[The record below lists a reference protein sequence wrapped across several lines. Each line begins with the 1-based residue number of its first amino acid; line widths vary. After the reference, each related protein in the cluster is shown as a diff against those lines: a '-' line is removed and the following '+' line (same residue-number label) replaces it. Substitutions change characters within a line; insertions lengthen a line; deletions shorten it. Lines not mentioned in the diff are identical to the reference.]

1 VGTKKAVQYR
11 NIIRILGLLVT
22 LLSGT
27 MLPPA
32 LVSAIYR
39 DGGGVPFL
47 LSFLFCLA
55 AGVLT
60 WYPNRNQKGDLRARE
75 GFLIV
80 VLFWTVLA
88 SFSAIPLLLLDAPN
102 LSVTDAFFESFS
114 GLTTT
119 GATVLTGLDS
129 MSHAVLFY
137 RQQLQWL
144 GGMGIIVLAVA
155 VLPMLGIGGM
165 QLYRAETP
173 GPVKDSKMTPRIA
186 DTAKH
191 LWYIY
196 LSLTILCGVAYWL
209 AGMSAFDA
217 ICHAFSTI
225 AIGGFS
231 THDASMGYFN
241 SPAIN
246 LVCVVFLIIAGVN
259 FALHYAAVQNRSFK
273 SYIFDPEFKV
283 FISIQIVLTLVCFT
297 VLMTEGTYNDAD
309 RALDQALFQSVSIST
324 TAGFATTSFADWPT
338 LLPILLIFS
347 SFIGGCA
354 GSTGGGMKVI
364 RVFLLYLQGVRELN
378 KLVHP
383 KAIFSIKL
391 GKKALPPR
399 VIEAVWGFFSAYAAV
414 FVICML
420 LLIAS
425 GIDDI
430 TAFTAVAACLN
441 NLGPGLGEVASNF
454 ASINDF
460 SKWVLIVAMLFGRL
474 EIFTLLVL
482 FTPAFW
488 RS

>member
-1 VGTKKAVQYR
+1 
-11 NIIRILGLLVT
+11 
-22 LLSGT
+22 

-32 LVSAIYR
+32 LIALIYR
-39 DGGGVPFL
+39 DGGGV
-47 LSFLFCLA
+47 SFLMAFVFCLVV
-55 AGVLT
+55 GILS
-60 WYPNRNQKGDLRARE
+60 WYPNREEKGDLRARE

-88 SFSAIPLLLLDAPN
+88 SFSAIPLMLLEQPQ
-102 LSVTDAFFESFS
+102 LSISDAFFESFS

-119 GATVLTGLDS
+119 GATILKKIDGLP
-129 MSHAVLFY
+129 HAVLWY

-196 LSLTILCGVAYWL
+196 FSLTIACSLAYWM
-209 AGMSAFDA
+209 AGMSGFDA

-241 SPAIN
+241 SPQIN
-246 LVCVVFLIIAGVN
+246 LVCVFFLLIAGVN
-259 FALHYAAVQNRSFK
+259 FALHYSAVHSRSLRTYF
-273 SYIFDPEFKV
+273 YDPEFKV
-283 FISIQIVLTLVCFT
+283 FIIFQLVLTLICFV
-297 VLMTEGTYNDAD
+297 VLLNTGTITDAD
-309 RALDQALFQSVSIST
+309 VALDQALFQSVSIST
-324 TAGFATTSFADWPT
+324 TAGFATTSFAEWPT
-338 LLPILLIFS
+338 LLPIMLIFA
-347 SFIGGCA
+347 SFVGGCA
-354 GSTGGGMKVI
+354 GSTGGGMKVVRI
-364 RVFLLYLQGVRELN
+364 VLLYLQGLRELN

-391 GKKALPPR
+391 GNKALPNR
-399 VIEAVWGFFSAYAAV
+399 VVEAIWGFFSAYAAV

-420 LLIAS
+420 LLLAA
-425 GIDDI
+425 GMDDI

-441 NLGPGLGEVASNF
+441 NLGPGLGAVAVSF
-454 ASINDF
+454 ADIGDF

>member
-1 VGTKKAVQYR
+1 VQYR
-11 NIIRILGLLVT
+11 NITRILGLLVT
-22 LLSGT
+22 LLSVT

-32 LVSAIYR
+32 LIALIYR
-39 DGGGVPFL
+39 DGGGV
-47 LSFLFCLA
+47 SFLMAFVFCLVV
-55 AGVLT
+55 GILS
-60 WYPNRNQKGDLRARE
+60 WYPNREEKGDLRARE

-88 SFSAIPLLLLDAPN
+88 SFSAIPLMLLEQPQ
-102 LSVTDAFFESFS
+102 LSISDAFFESFS

-119 GATVLTGLDS
+119 GATILKKIDGLP
-129 MSHAVLFY
+129 HAVLWY

-196 LSLTILCGVAYWL
+196 FSLTIACSLAYWM
-209 AGMSAFDA
+209 AGMSGFDA

-241 SPAIN
+241 SPQIN
-246 LVCVVFLIIAGVN
+246 LVCVFFLLIAGVN
-259 FALHYAAVQNRSFK
+259 FALHYSAVHSRSLRTYF
-273 SYIFDPEFKV
+273 YDPEFKV
-283 FISIQIVLTLVCFT
+283 FIIFQLVLTLICFV
-297 VLMTEGTYNDAD
+297 VLLNTGTITDAD
-309 RALDQALFQSVSIST
+309 VALDQALFQSVSIST
-324 TAGFATTSFADWPT
+324 TAGFATTSFAEWPT
-338 LLPILLIFS
+338 LLPIMLIFA
-347 SFIGGCA
+347 SFVGGCA
-354 GSTGGGMKVI
+354 GSTGGGMKVVRI
-364 RVFLLYLQGVRELN
+364 VLLYLQGLRELN

-391 GKKALPPR
+391 GNKALPNR
-399 VIEAVWGFFSAYAAV
+399 VVEAIWGFFSAYAAV
-414 FVICML
+414 FIICML
-420 LLIAS
+420 LLLAA
-425 GIDDI
+425 GMDDI

-441 NLGPGLGEVASNF
+441 NLGPGLGAVAVSF
-454 ASINDF
+454 ADIGDF

>member
-1 VGTKKAVQYR
+1 MQYR
-11 NIIRILGLLVT
+11 NIIRILGLLVA
-22 LLSGT
+22 LLSVT

-32 LVSAIYR
+32 LISLFYR

-47 LSFLFCLA
+47 MAFLWCLFTG
-55 AGVLT
+55 GVA
-60 WYPNRNQKGDLRARE
+60 WYPNRHKKTDLKARE

-80 VLFWTVLA
+80 VLFWIVLA
-88 SFSAIPLLLLDAPN
+88 SFSAIPFILLEQP
-102 LSVTDAFFESFS
+102 SFTVTDALFESFS

-119 GATVLTGLDS
+119 GATILTNIDS
-129 MSHAVLFY
+129 LPHAILLY

-155 VLPMLGIGGM
+155 ILPMLGVGGM

-196 LSLTILCGVAYWL
+196 LGLTIACALSYWL
-209 AGMSAFDA
+209 AGMSVFDA
-217 ICHAFSTI
+217 ICHSFSTI

-231 THDASMGYFN
+231 THDASIGYYN
-241 SPAIN
+241 SPQIN

-259 FALHYAAVQNRSFK
+259 FALHYAVLQSK
-273 SYIFDPEFKV
+273 SLANYFFDPEFKV
-283 FISIQIVLTLVCFT
+283 FIAIQVGLTVICFT
-297 VLMTEGTYNDAD
+297 VLMASGTYLDPDKAF
-309 RALDQALFQSVSIST
+309 DQALFQSVSIST
-324 TAGFATTSFADWPT
+324 TAGFSTTSFADWPT
-338 LLPILLIFS
+338 LLPILLIFA

-354 GSTGGGMKVI
+354 GSTGGGMKVVRI
-364 RVFLLYLQGVRELN
+364 LLLYLQGVRELN
-378 KLVHP
+378 KLVNP

-391 GKKALPPR
+391 GKKVLPDR
-399 VIEAVWGFFSAYAAV
+399 VVEAVWGFFSAYAAV
-414 FVICML
+414 FVLCML
-420 LLIAS
+420 LLLAS
-425 GIDDI
+425 GMDDI
-430 TAFTAVAACLN
+430 TAFTAVAACIN

-454 ASINDF
+454 STINDM
-460 SKWVLIVAMLFGRL
+460 SKWVLIIAMLFGRL

>member
-1 VGTKKAVQYR
+1 VQYK
-11 NIIRILGLLVT
+11 NIIRILGLLVA
-22 LLSGT
+22 LLSVT

-32 LVSAIYR
+32 LVSMIYR

-47 LSFLFCLA
+47 LGFLWCLITGFVA
-55 AGVLT
+55 
-60 WYPNRNQKGDLRARE
+60 WYPNRYEKTDLRARE

-80 VLFWTVLA
+80 VLFWLVLA
-88 SFSAIPLLLLDAPN
+88 SFSAIPLILLEQPSLT
-102 LSVTDAFFESFS
+102 VTDAFFESFS

-119 GATVLTGLDS
+119 GATILNHIEGLPHSVLW
-129 MSHAVLFY
+129 Y

-196 LSLTILCGVAYWL
+196 LSLTIACAVAYWL
-209 AGMSAFDA
+209 AGMSGFDA
-217 ICHAFSTI
+217 ICHSFSTI

-241 SPAIN
+241 SPTIN
-246 LVCVVFLIIAGVN
+246 LVCVFFLVIAGVN
-259 FALHYAAVQNRSFK
+259 FALHYAVVQSK
-273 SYIFDPEFKV
+273 SLRNYFYDPEFKV
-283 FISIQIVLTLVCFT
+283 FIAIQVVLTLICFA
-297 VLMTEGTYNDAD
+297 VLMSFGTYEDAD
-309 RALDQALFQSVSIST
+309 QAFDQALFQSVSIST

-338 LLPILLIFS
+338 LLPLLLIFS

-354 GSTGGGMKVI
+354 GSTGGGMKVV
-364 RVFLLYLQGVRELN
+364 RVLLLYLQGLRELN

-383 KAIFSIKL
+383 KAVFSIKM
-391 GKKALPPR
+391 GKKVLPDR
-399 VIEAVWGFFSAYAAV
+399 VVEAVWGFFSAYAAV

-420 LLIAS
+420 LLLAT
-425 GIDDI
+425 GMDDI
-430 TAFTAVAACLN
+430 TAFTAVAASIN
-441 NLGPGLGEVASNF
+441 NLGPGLGEVAANYSTIGD
-454 ASINDF
+454 S
-460 SKWVLIVAMLFGRL
+460 SKWVLIMAMLFGRL

-488 RS
+488 RT

>member
-1 VGTKKAVQYR
+1 MA
-11 NIIRILGLLVT
+11 
-22 LLSGT
+22 LLSVT

-32 LVSAIYR
+32 LVSMIYR

-47 LSFLFCLA
+47 LGFLWCLITGFLA
-55 AGVLT
+55 
-60 WYPNRNQKGDLRARE
+60 WYPNRYQKTDLRARE

-80 VLFWTVLA
+80 VLFWLVLA
-88 SFSAIPLLLLDAPN
+88 SFSAIPFILLEQPS
-102 LSVTDAFFESFS
+102 LSITDAFFESFS

-119 GATVLTGLDS
+119 GATILNHIEGLP
-129 MSHAVLFY
+129 HAVLWY

-196 LSLTILCGVAYWL
+196 LSLTIACAVAYWL
-209 AGMSAFDA
+209 AGMSGFDA
-217 ICHAFSTI
+217 ICHSFSTI

-241 SPAIN
+241 SPTIN
-246 LVCVVFLIIAGVN
+246 FVCVFFLVIAGVN
-259 FALHYAAVQNRSFK
+259 FALHYAVVQSK
-273 SYIFDPEFKV
+273 SLKNYFYDPEFKV
-283 FISIQIVLTLVCFT
+283 FIAIQLVLTLICFT
-297 VLMTEGTYNDAD
+297 VLIASGTYQDAD
-309 RALDQALFQSVSIST
+309 QAFDQALFQSVSIST
-324 TAGFATTSFADWPT
+324 TAGFTTTSFADWPT

-354 GSTGGGMKVI
+354 GSTGGGMKVV
-364 RVFLLYLQGVRELN
+364 RVLLLYLQGLRELN

-383 KAIFSIKL
+383 KAVFSIKM
-391 GKKALPPR
+391 GKKVLPDR
-399 VIEAVWGFFSAYAAV
+399 VVEAVWGFFSAYAAV

-420 LLIAS
+420 LLLAT
-425 GIDDI
+425 GMDDI
-430 TAFTAVAACLN
+430 TAFTAVAASIN
-441 NLGPGLGEVASNF
+441 NLGPGLGEVAANYSTIGD
-454 ASINDF
+454 S
-460 SKWVLIVAMLFGRL
+460 SKWVLIMAMLFGRL

-488 RS
+488 RA

>member
-1 VGTKKAVQYR
+1 MQYK
-11 NIIRILGLLVT
+11 NIIRILGILVA
-22 LLSGT
+22 LLSVT

-32 LVSAIYR
+32 IVSLIYR

-47 LSFLFCLA
+47 MAFLLCFIT
-55 AGVLT
+55 GVLH
-60 WYPNRNQKGDLRARE
+60 WYPNREEKSELRSRE

-88 SFSAIPLLLLDAPN
+88 GFSAIPFMLLETPN
-102 LSVTDAFFESFS
+102 MSMTDAFFESFS

-119 GATVLTGLDS
+119 GATVLTQIDGLP
-129 MSHAVLFY
+129 HAVLYY

-196 LSLTILCGVAYWL
+196 LSLTILCALAYWV
-209 AGMSAFDA
+209 AGMGIFDA
-217 ICHAFSTI
+217 ICHSFSTI

-241 SPAIN
+241 SPQIN
-246 LVCVVFLIIAGVN
+246 LVCVFFLLVAGVN
-259 FALHYAAVQNRSFK
+259 FALHYSAIHSK
-273 SYIFDPEFKV
+273 SVKTYFYDPEFKI
-283 FISIQIVLTLVCFT
+283 FIAIQVILTLICFS
-297 VLMTEGTYNDAD
+297 VLMAHGTYNDAD
-309 RALDQALFQSVSIST
+309 VALDQALFQSVSIST

-354 GSTGGGMKVI
+354 GSTGGGMKVV
-364 RVFLLYLQGVRELN
+364 RVVLLYLQGLRELN

-383 KAIFSIKL
+383 KAMLTIKL
-391 GKKALPPR
+391 GKKALPDH
-399 VIEAVWGFFSAYAAV
+399 VVSAIWGFFSAYAAV

-420 LLIAS
+420 LLLS
-425 GIDDI
+425 TGMDDI

-441 NLGPGLGEVASNF
+441 NLGPGLGEVAANF
-454 ASINDF
+454 AGISDF
-460 SKWVLIVAMLFGRL
+460 SKWVLIIAMLFGRL

>member
-1 VGTKKAVQYR
+1 
-11 NIIRILGLLVT
+11 
-22 LLSGT
+22 

-32 LVSAIYR
+32 FISLIYR
-39 DGGGVPFL
+39 DGGGVSFL
-47 LSFLFCLA
+47 SSFLFCLF
-55 AGVLT
+55 AGLIL
-60 WYPNRNQKGDLRARE
+60 WYPHRGEKTDLRARE

-88 SFSAIPLLLLDAPN
+88 SFSAIPLMLLDTPN
-102 LSVTDAFFESFS
+102 LSTTDAFFESFS

-119 GATVLTGLDS
+119 GATILTQIDGLP
-129 MSHAVLFY
+129 HAVLWY

-196 LSLTILCGVAYWL
+196 LALTVACTASYWA
-209 AGMSAFDA
+209 AGMTFFDA

-231 THDASMGYFN
+231 THDLSMGYFD
-241 SPAIN
+241 SPLIN
-246 LVCVVFLIIAGVN
+246 FICVMFLLIAGVN
-259 FALHYAAVQNRSFK
+259 FALHFAVVNSRSLRNYF
-273 SYIFDPEFKV
+273 YDPEFKV
-283 FISIQIVLTLVCFT
+283 FILIQLSITLICFVVLLASA
-297 VLMTEGTYNDAD
+297 TYENGFEAF
-309 RALDQALFQSVSIST
+309 DQALFQAVSIST
-324 TAGFATTSFADWPT
+324 TAGFATTSFSEWPT
-338 LLPILLIFS
+338 LLPLLLIFS

-354 GSTGGGMKVI
+354 GSTGGGMKVV
-364 RVFLLYLQGVRELN
+364 RVLLLYLQGVRELN

-391 GKKALPPR
+391 GKKALPNR
-399 VIEAVWGFFSAYAAV
+399 VVEAIWGFFSAYAAV

-420 LLIAS
+420 LLLAS
-425 GIDDI
+425 GLDDI

-441 NLGPGLGEVASNF
+441 NLGPGLGAVAANF

-460 SKWVLIVAMLFGRL
+460 SKWVLIIAMLFGRL

-488 RS
+488 KS

>member
-1 VGTKKAVQYR
+1 MQYR
-11 NIIRILGLLVT
+11 NIIRILGLLVA
-22 LLSGT
+22 LLSVT

-32 LVSAIYR
+32 IVSLIYR

-47 LSFLFCLA
+47 MAFLWCLA
-55 AGVLT
+55 FGISF
-60 WYPNRNQKGDLRARE
+60 WYPNRDEKGDLRARE

-88 SFSAIPLLLLDAPN
+88 SFSAIPLMLLENPS
-102 LSVTDAFFESFS
+102 LSITDSFFESFS

-119 GATVLTGLDS
+119 GATILTHIDS
-129 MSHAVLFY
+129 LPHAVLFY
-137 RQQLQWL
+137 RQQLQWI

-196 LSLTILCGVAYWL
+196 LALTIACAFSYWL
-209 AGMSAFDA
+209 AGMTPFDA
-217 ICHAFSTI
+217 ICHSFSTI

-231 THDASMGYFN
+231 THDASIGYFN
-241 SPAIN
+241 SPMVN

-259 FALHYAAVQNRSFK
+259 FALHHAALQSRSLR
-273 SYIFDPEFKV
+273 SYLFDPEFRI
-283 FISIQIVLTLVCFT
+283 FIIIQLVLTLICFT
-297 VLMTEGTYNDAD
+297 VLMTSGTYTDAD

-354 GSTGGGMKVI
+354 GSTGGGMKVVRI
-364 RVFLLYLQGVRELN
+364 ILLYLQGIRELN

-383 KAIFSIKL
+383 KAVFTIKL
-391 GKKALPPR
+391 GKKALPNR
-399 VIEAVWGFFSAYAAV
+399 VVEAVWGFFSAYAAV

-420 LLIAS
+420 LLLAA
-425 GIDDI
+425 GMDDI
-430 TAFTAVAACLN
+430 SAFTAVAACMN
-441 NLGPGLGEVASNF
+441 NLGPGLGEVAANF

-460 SKWVLIVAMLFGRL
+460 SKWVLVLAMLFGRL

-488 RS
+488 RK

>member
-1 VGTKKAVQYR
+1 VQYK

-22 LLSGT
+22 LLSVT

-32 LVSAIYR
+32 LVSLIYR

-47 LSFLFCLA
+47 LAFLFCLIT
-55 AGVLT
+55 GIGF
-60 WYPNRNQKGDLRARE
+60 WYPNRGNKGELRARE

-88 SFSAIPLLLLDAPN
+88 SFSAVPLLLLEQPS
-102 LSVTDAFFESFS
+102 LSIADAFFESFS

-119 GATVLTGLDS
+119 GATVLTNIDDLP
-129 MSHAVLFY
+129 HALLFY

-196 LSLTILCGVAYWL
+196 LSLTIACGFAYWL
-209 AGMSAFDA
+209 VGMSAFDA

-231 THDASMGYFN
+231 THDESMGYFN
-241 SPAIN
+241 SPQIN
-246 LVCVVFLIIAGVN
+246 LVCVFFLVIAGVN
-259 FALHYAAVQNRSFK
+259 FALHYAVVQSRSIRN
-273 SYIFDPEFKV
+273 YVADPEFKV
-283 FISIQIVLTLVCFT
+283 FISIQILLTVICFI
-297 VLMTEGTYNDAD
+297 VLMVTGTYDNAD
-309 RALDQALFQSVSIST
+309 QAFDQALFQSVSIST
-324 TAGFATTSFADWPT
+324 TAGFATTSFSDWPN
-338 LLPILLIFS
+338 LLPILLIFA

-354 GSTGGGMKVI
+354 GSTGGGMKVVRI
-364 RVFLLYLQGVRELN
+364 ALLYLQGIRELN
-378 KLVHP
+378 RLVHP
-383 KAIFSIKL
+383 KAVFSIKL
-391 GKKALPPR
+391 GTKALPNR
-399 VIEAVWGFFSAYAAV
+399 VVEAVWGFFSAYAAV

-420 LLIAS
+420 LLLAAGMDNIS
-425 GIDDI
+425 
-430 TAFTAVAACLN
+430 AFTAVAACLN
-441 NLGPGLGEVASNF
+441 NLGPGLGEVAANY
-454 ASINDF
+454 AGINDF
-460 SKWVLIVAMLFGRL
+460 SKWVLVIAMLFGRL

-488 RS
+488 RT

>member
-1 VGTKKAVQYR
+1 
-11 NIIRILGLLVT
+11 
-22 LLSGT
+22 

-32 LVSAIYR
+32 LISMIYR
-39 DGGGVPFL
+39 DGGGVSFLMAFVFCLFAGL
-47 LSFLFCLA
+47 LS
-55 AGVLT
+55 
-60 WYPNRNQKGDLRARE
+60 WYPNREQKGELRARE

-88 SFSAIPLLLLDAPN
+88 SFSAVPLMLLEQPN
-102 LSVTDAFFESFS
+102 LSVADAFFESFS

-119 GATVLTGLDS
+119 GATILTHIDGLP
-129 MSHAVLFY
+129 HAVLWY

-196 LSLTILCGVAYWL
+196 LFLTVTCTLSYWA
-209 AGMSAFDA
+209 AGMNLFDA

-231 THDASMGYFN
+231 THDLSMGYFD
-241 SPAIN
+241 SPLIN
-246 LVCVVFLIIAGVN
+246 FVCVFFLLIAGVN
-259 FALHYAAVQNRSFK
+259 FALHFAVVHSK
-273 SYIFDPEFKV
+273 SLRTYLYDPEFKV
-283 FISIQIVLTLVCFT
+283 FISIQLVLTLICFA
-297 VLMTEGTYNDAD
+297 VLISFNVYESGFDAF
-309 RALDQALFQSVSIST
+309 DQALFQSVSIST

-354 GSTGGGMKVI
+354 GSTGGGMKVV
-364 RVFLLYLQGVRELN
+364 RVVLLYLQGIRELN

-383 KAIFSIKL
+383 KALFSIKL
-391 GKKALPPR
+391 GTKALPNR
-399 VIEAVWGFFSAYAAV
+399 VVEAIWGFFSAYAAV

-420 LLIAS
+420 ALLAA
-425 GIDDI
+425 GVDDI

-441 NLGPGLGEVASNF
+441 NLGPGLGAVAANF
-454 ASINDF
+454 SSLGDF
-460 SKWVLIVAMLFGRL
+460 SKWVLVIAMLFGRL

>member
-1 VGTKKAVQYR
+1 VQFK

-22 LLSGT
+22 LLSVT

-32 LVSAIYR
+32 FVSLIYR
-39 DGGGVPFL
+39 DGGGVSFLSAFVFCLVAGL
-47 LSFLFCLA
+47 LS
-55 AGVLT
+55 
-60 WYPNRNQKGDLRARE
+60 WYPNRDEKGELRARE

-80 VLFWTVLA
+80 VLFWVVLA
-88 SFSAIPLLLLDAPN
+88 SFSAVPLLLLDEPN
-102 LSVTDAFFESFS
+102 LSLADAFFESFS

-119 GATVLTGLDS
+119 GATILTQIDGLP
-129 MSHAVLFY
+129 HAVLWY

-173 GPVKDSKMTPRIA
+173 GPVKESKMTPRIA

-196 LSLTILCGVAYWL
+196 LSLTVACALSYWA
-209 AGMSAFDA
+209 AGMSLFDA
-217 ICHAFSTI
+217 ICHSFSTI

-231 THDASMGYFN
+231 THDASMGAFN
-241 SPAIN
+241 SPLIN
-246 LVCVVFLIIAGVN
+246 VICVFFLLIAGVN
-259 FALHYAAVQNRSFK
+259 FALHFAVLHSK
-273 SYIFDPEFKV
+273 SLRNYFYDPEFKV
-283 FISIQIVLTLVCFT
+283 FIAIQLVLTLICFT
-297 VLMTEGTYNDAD
+297 VLFSVGTYENGFEAFN
-309 RALDQALFQSVSIST
+309 QALFQSVSIST

-338 LLPILLIFS
+338 LLPLLLIFS

-354 GSTGGGMKVI
+354 GSTGGGMKVVRI
-364 RVFLLYLQGVRELN
+364 VLLYLQGIRELN

-383 KAIFSIKL
+383 KAVFTIKL
-391 GKKALPPR
+391 GRKALPSR
-399 VIEAVWGFFSAYAAV
+399 VVEAIWGFFSAYAAV
-414 FVICML
+414 FVLCML
-420 LLIAS
+420 ALLAA
-425 GIDDI
+425 GVDDL

-441 NLGPGLGEVASNF
+441 NLGPGLGAVAANF
-454 ASINDF
+454 ASLGDF
-460 SKWVLIVAMLFGRL
+460 SKWVLILAMLFGRL

>member
-1 VGTKKAVQYR
+1 MQYR
-11 NIIRILGLLVT
+11 NIIRILGLLVA
-22 LLSGT
+22 LLSVT

-32 LVSAIYR
+32 IVSLIYR
-39 DGGGVPFL
+39 DGGGV
-47 LSFLFCLA
+47 SFLMAFVFCLVT
-55 AGVLT
+55 GLFF
-60 WYPNRNQKGDLRARE
+60 WYPNRAEKGELRARE

-88 SFSAIPLLLLDAPN
+88 SFSAVPLLLIEQPY
-102 LSVTDAFFESFS
+102 LSVADAFFESFS

-119 GATVLTGLDS
+119 GATILTQIDGLP
-129 MSHAVLFY
+129 HALLFY

-196 LSLTILCGVAYWL
+196 LTLTICCTLAYWL

-231 THDASMGYFN
+231 THDASIGYFN
-241 SPAIN
+241 SPVIN
-246 LVCVVFLIIAGVN
+246 LVCVFFLIIAGIN
-259 FALHYAAVQNRSFK
+259 FALHYSVVHSRSIKTYF
-273 SYIFDPEFKV
+273 YDPEFKA
-283 FISIQIVLTLVCFT
+283 FIAIQVVLTLICFA
-297 VLMTEGTYNDAD
+297 VLMSAGIYNDAD
-309 RALDQALFQSVSIST
+309 QALNQALFQSVSIST
-324 TAGFATTSFADWPT
+324 TAGFATTSFSEWPT

-354 GSTGGGMKVI
+354 GSTGGGMKVV
-364 RVFLLYLQGVRELN
+364 RVLLLYLQGIRELN

-383 KAIFSIKL
+383 KAIFTIKL
-391 GKKALPPR
+391 GRKALPNR
-399 VIEAVWGFFSAYAAV
+399 VVEAIWGFFSAYAAV

-420 LLIAS
+420 LLLAA
-425 GIDDI
+425 GMDDI

-441 NLGPGLGEVASNF
+441 NLGPGLGEVAANF
-454 ASINDF
+454 SHIGDF
-460 SKWVLIVAMLFGRL
+460 SKWVLIIAMLFGRL

-488 RS
+488 RT

>member
-1 VGTKKAVQYR
+1 MQYK

-22 LLSGT
+22 LLSVT

-32 LVSAIYR
+32 FISLIYR
-39 DGGGVPFL
+39 DGGGVSFL
-47 LSFLFCLA
+47 MAFLFCLF
-55 AGVLT
+55 AGISA
-60 WYPNRNQKGDLRARE
+60 WYPQRNEKGDLRARE

-88 SFSAIPLLLLDAPN
+88 SFSAVPLMLLETPS

-119 GATVLTGLDS
+119 GATILTKIDGLP
-129 MSHAVLFY
+129 HAVLWY

-196 LSLTILCGVAYWL
+196 LTLTIACALAYWG
-209 AGMSAFDA
+209 AGMTMFDA

-231 THDASMGYFN
+231 THDLSMGYFN
-241 SPAIN
+241 SPLIN
-246 LVCVVFLIIAGVN
+246 FVCVFFLLIAGVN
-259 FALHYAAVQNRSFK
+259 FALHFAVLHSK
-273 SYIFDPEFKV
+273 SLRAYFYDPEFKV
-283 FISIQIVLTLVCFT
+283 FISIQLALTLVCFI
-297 VLMTEGTYNDAD
+297 VLMSYGVYESGFEAF
-309 RALDQALFQSVSIST
+309 DQALFQAVSIST

-338 LLPILLIFS
+338 MLPILLIFA

-354 GSTGGGMKVI
+354 GSTGGGMKVV
-364 RVFLLYLQGVRELN
+364 RVVLLYLQGIRELN

-383 KAIFSIKL
+383 KAIFTIKL
-391 GKKALPPR
+391 GNKALPNR
-399 VIEAVWGFFSAYAAV
+399 VVEAIWGFFAAYAAV

-420 LLIAS
+420 MLLAA
-425 GIDDI
+425 GVDDI

-454 ASINDF
+454 AVLSDF
-460 SKWVLIVAMLFGRL
+460 SKWVLIAAMLFGRL

-482 FTPAFW
+482 FIPAFW
-488 RS
+488 RA

>member
-1 VGTKKAVQYR
+1 VQYR

-22 LLSGT
+22 LLSVT

-32 LVSAIYR
+32 LVSLIYR
-39 DGGGVPFL
+39 DGGGV
-47 LSFLFCLA
+47 SFLAAFMWCLTI
-55 AGVLT
+55 GGIM
-60 WYPNRNQKGDLRARE
+60 WYPNRAQKGELRARE

-88 SFSAIPLLLLDAPN
+88 SFSAIPLMLLEEPN
-102 LSVTDAFFESFS
+102 LSVSDAFFESFS

-119 GATVLTGLDS
+119 GATILTHIDVLP
-129 MSHAVLFY
+129 HAVLFY

-196 LSLTILCGVAYWL
+196 LALTIACAVSYWL
-209 AGMSAFDA
+209 AGMSVFDA
-217 ICHAFSTI
+217 ICHSFSTI

-246 LVCVVFLIIAGVN
+246 LVCVIFLVIAGVN
-259 FALHYAAVQNRSFK
+259 FALHYAAVQSKSVR
-273 SYIFDPEFKV
+273 SYIADPEFKV
-283 FISIQIVLTLVCFT
+283 FIAIQVILTLICFT
-297 VLMTEGTYNDAD
+297 VLMSTGTYSSAEESI
-309 RALDQALFQSVSIST
+309 DQALFQSVSIST
-324 TAGFATTSFADWPT
+324 TTGFTTTSFSEWPT
-338 LLPILLIFS
+338 LLPLLLIFA

-354 GSTGGGMKVI
+354 GSTGGGMKVVRI
-364 RVFLLYLQGVRELN
+364 TLLYLQGIRELN

-383 KAIFSIKL
+383 KAVFTIKL
-391 GKKALPPR
+391 GSKALPNR

-420 LLIAS
+420 LLLAS
-425 GIDDI
+425 GMDNIS
-430 TAFTAVAACLN
+430 AFTAVAACMN
-441 NLGPGLGEVASNF
+441 NLGPGLGEVAANF
-454 ASINDF
+454 ASISDF

-482 FTPAFW
+482 FMPAFW
-488 RS
+488 RD

>member
-1 VGTKKAVQYR
+1 VQFK
-11 NIIRILGLLVT
+11 NIIRILGLLVA
-22 LLSGT
+22 LLSVT

-32 LVSAIYR
+32 FISLIYR
-39 DGGGVPFL
+39 DGGGVSFL
-47 LSFLFCLA
+47 ISFLFCLF
-55 AGVLT
+55 AGIFA
-60 WYPNRNQKGDLRARE
+60 WYPYRDEKGDLRARE

-80 VLFWTVLA
+80 VLFWVVLA
-88 SFSAIPLLLLDAPN
+88 SFSAVPLMLLEQPN
-102 LSVTDAFFESFS
+102 LTVTNAFFESFS

-119 GATVLTGLDS
+119 GATILKEIDGLP
-129 MSHAVLFY
+129 HAVLWY

-155 VLPMLGIGGM
+155 ILPMLGIGGM

-196 LSLTILCGVAYWL
+196 LSLTIACALSYWF
-209 AGMSAFDA
+209 AGMSGFDA

-231 THDASMGYFN
+231 THDLSMGYYD
-241 SPAIN
+241 SPMIN
-246 LVCVVFLIIAGVN
+246 FVCVFFLLISGVN
-259 FALHYAAVQNRSFK
+259 FALHFAVVHSK
-273 SYIFDPEFKV
+273 SLRAYFFDPEFKV
-283 FISIQIVLTLVCFT
+283 FIAIQLTLTLICFV
-297 VLMTEGTYNDAD
+297 VLMSVGVYENGFEAF
-309 RALDQALFQSVSIST
+309 DQALFQSVSMST
-324 TAGFATTSFADWPT
+324 TAGFSTTSFADWPT

-354 GSTGGGMKVI
+354 GSTGGGMKVVRI
-364 RVFLLYLQGVRELN
+364 VLLYLQGIRELN
-378 KLVHP
+378 RLVHP
-383 KAIFSIKL
+383 KAIFTIKL
-391 GKKALPPR
+391 GHKALPNR
-399 VIEAVWGFFSAYAAV
+399 VVEAIWGFFSAYAAI
-414 FVICML
+414 FVLCML
-420 LLIAS
+420 ALLAA
-425 GIDDI
+425 GVDDI

-441 NLGPGLGEVASNF
+441 NLGPGLGEVAANF
-454 ASINDF
+454 ASLGDF
-460 SKWVLIVAMLFGRL
+460 SKWVLIIAMLFGRL

>member
-1 VGTKKAVQYR
+1 MQYK
-11 NIIRILGLLVT
+11 NIIRILGLLVA
-22 LLSGT
+22 LLSVT
-27 MLPPA
+27 MIPPA
-32 LVSAIYR
+32 LVSLIYR
-39 DGGGVPFL
+39 DGGGVPFML
-47 LSFLFCLA
+47 AFLWCLITGILS
-55 AGVLT
+55 
-60 WYPNRNQKGDLRARE
+60 WYPNRNEKGDLRARE

-80 VLFWTVLA
+80 VLFWVVLA
-88 SFSAIPLLLLDAPN
+88 SFSAIPLLLLETPN
-102 LSVTDAFFESFS
+102 LSVTDAFFEAFS

-119 GATVLTGLDS
+119 GATILTQIDGLP
-129 MSHAVLFY
+129 HAVLFY

-196 LSLTILCGVAYWL
+196 LALTICCAIGYWL
-209 AGMSAFDA
+209 AGMSLFDA
-217 ICHAFSTI
+217 ICHSFSTI

-241 SPAIN
+241 STAIN
-246 LVCVVFLIIAGVN
+246 LVCVFFLIIAGVN
-259 FALHYAAVQNRSFK
+259 FALHYAVVQSK
-273 SYIFDPEFKV
+273 SIKTYYRDPEFKV
-283 FISIQIVLTLVCFT
+283 FIVIQVVLTLVCFL
-297 VLMTEGTYNDAD
+297 VLMAHGTFSDAD
-309 RALDQALFQSVSIST
+309 QALDQALFQSVSIST

-338 LLPILLIFS
+338 LLPVLLIFS

-354 GSTGGGMKVI
+354 GSTGGGMKVVRI
-364 RVFLLYLQGVRELN
+364 VLLYLQGLRELN

-383 KAIFSIKL
+383 KAVFSIKL
-391 GKKALPPR
+391 GNKALPNR

-420 LLIAS
+420 LLLS
-425 GIDDI
+425 TGMDDI
-430 TAFTAVAACLN
+430 TAFTAVAACIN
-441 NLGPGLGEVASNF
+441 NLGPGLGEVAANF
-454 ASINDF
+454 ASIGDF
-460 SKWVLIVAMLFGRL
+460 SKWVLIIAMLFGRL

-488 RS
+488 RN